1 MTTLSTLMVW
11 LMVCISTGPLL
22 LAILMLV
29 LLRDR
34 APKKG

>member
-1 MTTLSTLMVW
+1 MSTW
-11 LMVCISTGPLL
+11 LMVCLSIGPLF

-34 APKKG
+34 APRRR